1 MDTETA
7 HWLKRKLASYFTAHK
22 MWSYWRRHGT
32 RASLKRS
39 VPFFVQ
45 LYHEAAF
52 DFRYGVKTRTIVP
65 VEDLGT
71 QAPGLDSAYRY
82 RPSHVYS
89 VNGALDL
96 LRAHLPIG
104 QDETFVDYGCGAGR
118 VMILAAE
125 AGFGKVTGIEF
136 SPRMAALCRKNL
148 ETYARRRAR
157 STEFRLVEGDAVEF
171 DVFDDARVF
180 FFYSPFEW
188 DIYEKVLA
196 KLEASCRARPRDIFI
211 LEVTARNRRNFA
223 SREYPRIDSFTDMTG
238 ELVDIYKLCPAK
250 VGAAVERGPSL
261 TGPNHRMC
269 PEEHE

>member
-1 MDTETA
+1 MNNEMA
-7 HWLKRKLASYFTAHK
+7 HWLKTKLASYFNARK

-32 RASLKRS
+32 RASLKRA

-45 LYHEAAF
+45 LYHEATF

-71 QAPGLDSAYRY
+71 RAPSLDSAYRY

-89 VNGALDL
+89 VIGAFDL
-96 LRAHLPIG
+96 LRRHLPIG

-125 AGFGKVTGIEF
+125 AGFDRVIGIEF

-148 ETYARRRAR
+148 KTYARRHAG
-157 STEFRLVEGDAVEF
+157 STEFRLVEGDAAEV
-171 DVFDDARVF
+171 DVSDGARVF
-180 FFYSPFEW
+180 FFYSPFKW
-188 DIYEKVLA
+188 NIYEKVLA
-196 KLEASCRARPRDIFI
+196 KLEAKCRGRGDDIFI

-223 SREYPRIDSFTDMTG
+223 ARGYLRIDSFTDMTD
-238 ELVDIYKLCPAK
+238 ELVDIYRL
-250 VGAAVERGPSL
+250 R
-261 TGPNHRMC
+261 
-269 PEEHE
+269 